1 MINLKNLNRKSVRFS
16 SRRPAHSS
24 TPVFNFSDSP
34 TLREVIEIQFLHLRK
49 GGWAG
54 GGGAGSNIRYIKHL
68 NIKNLD
74 SMYDLLCLSC

>member
-54 GGGAGSNIRYIKHL
+54 GEGGSGVQHSIYKTFKYQKFRL
-68 NIKNLD
+68 NV
-74 SMYDLLCLSC
+74 